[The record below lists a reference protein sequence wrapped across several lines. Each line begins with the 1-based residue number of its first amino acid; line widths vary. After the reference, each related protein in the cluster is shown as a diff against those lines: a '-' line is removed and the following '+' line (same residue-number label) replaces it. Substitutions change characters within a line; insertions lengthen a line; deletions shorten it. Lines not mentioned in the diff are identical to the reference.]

1 MTLEILWTVACQALL
16 SMRFPR
22 QKYWSGLPF
31 SSPED
36 LPHPGIK
43 PRFPALQADSL
54 PTELGGKPLDKCSIY
69 EIKNISRNV
78 TPKMFIAPLI
88 GVEVRGVWES
98 HTPKCQAIKKYI
110 LVYP

>member
-1 MTLEILWTVACQALL
+1 MP
-16 SMRFPR
+16 FP
-22 QKYWSGLPF
+22 
-31 SSPED
+31 SPED

-78 TPKMFIAPLI
+78 TPKMCILI
-88 GVEVRGVWES
+88 KVIKCIMTPFEILSFKDMLLGKALYSSPYYDNIKWHPEEV
-98 HTPKCQAIKKYI
+98 
-110 LVYP
+110 LVL